1 MLCTSPFSLSRY
13 FWFLINPVNE
23 RMRDDDDA
31 YDDEDDDDRDNDDDD
46 EADLYIRTKPI
57 TRCDLESFC
66 IC

>member
-1 MLCTSPFSLSRY
+1 
-13 FWFLINPVNE
+13 
-23 RMRDDDDA
+23 MRDDDDA